1 MNTDKNFRSENRFI
15 GGPCSSDVPS
25 ISEFVEV
32 SRPPE
37 SETPK

>member
-1 MNTDKNFRSENRFI
+1 MFSSQETDTEKK
-15 GGPCSSDVPS
+15 DMMLPS